1 MCKKKIKNCLI
12 QEDRKINP
20 NAELNIKI
28 IKKEKE
34 KKVVVSTVGLQESYH
49 ITNFLNYQLI
59 FFGKPRKE
67 GLAAIFHVIYNFGN

>member
-1 MCKKKIKNCLI
+1 MI

-59 FFGKPRKE
+59 FFGYPTMVDGVWPINPWAK
-67 GLAAIFHVIYNFGN
+67 GLRLVLKAPP